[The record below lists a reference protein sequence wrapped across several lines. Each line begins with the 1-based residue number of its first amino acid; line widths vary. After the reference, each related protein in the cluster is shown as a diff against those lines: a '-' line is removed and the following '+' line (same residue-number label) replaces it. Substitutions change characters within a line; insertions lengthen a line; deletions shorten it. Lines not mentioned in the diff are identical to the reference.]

1 MIPRPS
7 RPSRLVLA
15 LVCFAFG
22 LLCLS
27 CLTCAPSKVG
37 KAMNVGLVTSTTAD
51 YISTRQIAA
60 RGGVELNPILG
71 QSWPQQAAVKS
82 ASAAAV
88 IWLTGRLERS
98 GHPRAAHILRGIG
111 IGTYTGAAIHNG
123 RQE

>member
-1 MIPRPS
+1 MIP

-27 CLTCAPSKVG
+27 CITCAPSKVG
-37 KAMNVGLVTSTTAD
+37 KAMNVGLVASSTVD
-51 YISTRQIAA
+51 YVSTRQIAA
-60 RGGVELNPILG
+60 RGGVELHPLMG
-71 QSWPQQAAVKS
+71 QSAAQQAAVKV
-82 ASAAAV
+82 ASTTAV
-88 IWLTGRLERS
+88 VWLLQRLEHA
-98 GHPRAAHILRGIG
+98 GHPRAAHVLRGII

>member
-1 MIPRPS
+1 MIP

-37 KAMNVGLVTSTTAD
+37 KAMNVGLVASSTAD
-51 YISTRQIAA
+51 YVSTRQLAA
-60 RGGVELNPILG
+60 RGGVELHPLMG
-71 QSWPQQAAVKS
+71 QSAAQQAAVKS

-88 IWLTGRLERS
+88 IWLTGRLEQS
-98 GHPRAAHILRGIG
+98 GHPRAAHVLRGII

-123 RQE
+123 RQQ